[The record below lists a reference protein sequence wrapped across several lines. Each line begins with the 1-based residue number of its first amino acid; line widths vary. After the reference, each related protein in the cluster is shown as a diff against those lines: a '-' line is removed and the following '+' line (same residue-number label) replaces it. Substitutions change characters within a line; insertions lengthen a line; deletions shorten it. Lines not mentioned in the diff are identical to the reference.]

1 MLLERLAAQ
10 TGLVKEYT
18 EYKLKSALE
27 KANNSAQAQV
37 SNENI
42 TASQKPNNDAVVTNI
57 KDSAFQQKLYK
68 NISDY
73 YAGNGNRSKETSY
86 ELASKDQNNAS
97 VLNSQNPE
105 AGGKYAGYRTA
116 GFTYSSKARFVSGID
131 SAVQLSESLKKIYKI
146 SK

>member
-10 TGLVKEYT
+10 SGLVKEYT

-37 SNENI
+37 SYKNI
-42 TASQKPNNDAVVTNI
+42 SASQKPNNDAVVANI

-73 YAGNGNRSKETSY
+73 YAGNGNRSKDTSY
-86 ELASKDQNNAS
+86 ELEDKDQNNAS
-97 VLNSQNPE
+97 LLNTQNPVS
-105 AGGKYAGYRTA
+105 GGLYSGYRTA
-116 GFTYSSKARFVSGID
+116 GFSYSSKARFISGID
-131 SAVQLSESLKKIYKI
+131 LAVQLSESLKKIYKVR
-146 SK
+146 